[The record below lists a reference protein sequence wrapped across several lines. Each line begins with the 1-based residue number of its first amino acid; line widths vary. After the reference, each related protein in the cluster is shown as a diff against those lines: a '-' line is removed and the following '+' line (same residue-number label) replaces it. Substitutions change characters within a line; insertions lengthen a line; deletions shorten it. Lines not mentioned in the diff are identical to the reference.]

1 MMQKRF
7 PSQNNEIMIILR
19 CSSTPLLCFQ
29 IAGSFCREA
38 RKMNKKIFFPTFQE
52 YCLYL
57 FVDFSIMKQFFYR
70 YHKNLLEIRDLCK
83 FEEFSVTQ
91 RKFGYFWEIA
101 KKFWWLID
109 FHQEQ
114 KVLQVFCENLK
125 LNAITWI
132 RRNPELLKF
141 HTKLSLNKLQNF
153 Q

>member
-1 MMQKRF
+1 MFFHASLVFPNCWLFLSWSLRYEQKDFLPNFSR
-7 PSQNNEIMIILR
+7 IL
-19 CSSTPLLCFQ
+19 SL
-29 IAGSFCREA
+29 SFCG
-38 RKMNKKIFFPTFQE
+38 FFNYET
-52 YCLYL
+52 
-57 FVDFSIMKQFFYR
+57 IFYR

-125 LNAITWI
+125 LNAII
-132 RRNPELLKF
+132 CSRRNPELLKF